1 MTYIEYLKW
10 KIELLKLDN
19 VILFPI
25 EKTIKENDKKDKI
38 DQCRPKFEVKT
49 FFKSRL

>member
-10 KIELLKLDN
+10 RIELLKYDN

-25 EKTIKENDKKDKI
+25 EKTIEKDEEK
-38 DQCRPKFEVKT
+38 
-49 FFKSRL
+49 

>member
-10 KIELLKLDN
+10 RIELLKLDN

-25 EKTIKENDKKDKI
+25 ENTIKENDKKDKN
-38 DQCRPKFEVKT
+38 
-49 FFKSRL
+49 

>member
-10 KIELLKLDN
+10 RIELLKYDN

-25 EKTIKENDKKDKI
+25 EKTVEKDEEK
-38 DQCRPKFEVKT
+38 
-49 FFKSRL
+49 